1 MLLIALSFLQA
12 ALNVGQS
19 VEIRDYGASD
29 WSPGRVI
36 GVQRQADGMHYRV
49 EHKRGNFTVETDYP
63 AAMVRGTGEAGGDKT
78 AAAAPFAI
86 GDKVEIR
93 DHASDQWQAGEVV
106 GVDPAGSDAWRYRVR
121 YRSVAS
127 EVENVFYADRIRPAG
142 RLSRTAS
149 SAPVRAAPGQLVP
162 GAYACTHDYWT
173 GAMPYRQRHSD
184 PVGTITLAANGTYR
198 WLSNGGGGTYR
209 LGAGGALTFLTG
221 PIATKQPKSASYR
234 VNQHTSQIDISFADG
249 FDWSCGHN
257 L

>member
-12 ALNVGQS
+12 AMNLGQA
-19 VEIRDYGASD
+19 VEIQDYGASD
-29 WSPGRVI
+29 WSPGRIV
-36 GVQRQADGMHYRV
+36 GVQRQSDGLHYRV

-63 AAMVRGTGEAGGDKT
+63 AAMVRGAGNTDISK
-78 AAAAPFAI
+78 AAPTAPFAI

-106 GVDPAGSDAWRYRVR
+106 GIDPIGAESWRYRVR
-121 YRSVAS
+121 YQSVAG

-142 RLSRTAS
+142 RLTR
-149 SAPVRAAPGQLVP
+149 SAAAPARAAPGQVVP

-184 PVGTITLAANGTYR
+184 PVGTLTLSANGTYR
-198 WLSNGGGGTYR
+198 WLSNGGGGSYR
-209 LGAGGALTFLTG
+209 LGPGGTLTFVSG
-221 PIATKQPKSASYR
+221 PIAAKQPKSANYR
-234 VNQHTSQIDISFADG
+234 VNQRTTQVDISFADG